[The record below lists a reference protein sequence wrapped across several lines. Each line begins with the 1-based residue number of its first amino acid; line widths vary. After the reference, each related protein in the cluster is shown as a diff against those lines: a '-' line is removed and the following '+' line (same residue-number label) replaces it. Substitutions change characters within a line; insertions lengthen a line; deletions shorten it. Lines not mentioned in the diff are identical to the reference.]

1 MSGSRAAR
9 LADPVSCQVSV
20 RPVSLT
26 WCRVLRRSRRVRAA
40 AAPGARRVT
49 AQTAVTR
56 LRRLQ
61 MEVHRAIRLD
71 LPDQSMPWF
80 TDVYAKVL
88 PGE

>member
-1 MSGSRAAR
+1 MSGQRAAR
-9 LADPVSCQVSV
+9 LADPVPCPQEVQES
-20 RPVSLT
+20 PGGGG
-26 WCRVLRRSRRVRAA
+26 RS

-71 LPDQSMPWF
+71 LPDQSVPWF
-80 TDVYAKVL
+80 TDVYAKGL